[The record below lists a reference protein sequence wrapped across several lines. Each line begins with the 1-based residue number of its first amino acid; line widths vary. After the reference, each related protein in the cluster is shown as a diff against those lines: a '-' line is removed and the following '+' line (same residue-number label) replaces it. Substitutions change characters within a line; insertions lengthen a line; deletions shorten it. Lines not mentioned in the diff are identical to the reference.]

1 MSIRNLLIII
11 TAFLLVACSTQ
22 KNTWLSRNYNSM
34 TARYN
39 TLFNGQQSFQR
50 GEHQLMQSHTDN
62 FTDIL
67 PIFPYSGPDKAGAVK
82 GDMDIAIGKG
92 LKVIQKKSIT
102 ARPKRKPGSNNPS
115 YEAFYNQR
123 EFNRY
128 VDDAYLLVGKAHL
141 YNHEYHEAL
150 SVLEYV
156 LREFPAQPARFEA
169 LIWMARTRIE
179 MGDFENAQL
188 LLEQYDGMGQAP
200 ARYYGD
206 YMATYAD
213 YLIRT
218 QQYTHAIPFMMTA
231 ASEAKGKWNTSRRQ
245 FILAQLYANAGQLE
259 KAQEGFERVA
269 RSNPGYEMGLN
280 ASINAYLLQSRL
292 SNNFAPA
299 RQKLYKL
306 ADQLKNQEFRDR
318 IYFALANSYLQEADT
333 LHALTNLQ
341 LSAGYNMG
349 NQTLLSEVYLKMA
362 GLYFELPSYP
372 ASYAYYD
379 STLTLLPETDR
390 RLEQVQFRHTGLK
403 DLTNHYTTIEREDSL
418 QRLARLSEEELDAFI
433 DAIIEDE
440 RQSQLNQS
448 VGASRDRGMDFDP
461 VFNRSFSNQ
470 LNQPTDNQG
479 QWYFYNPTTVSLGKM
494 EFERKWGRRAA
505 EDNWRRSD
513 KSSQASQ
520 ADMQQPT
527 MPGEPGENLPGLA
540 EEVQGQLA
548 GQRPTTNLPTK
559 DNLLAAVPR
568 TPEKLAQSHE
578 MLADAYFR
586 AGMIFLDY
594 FNDPAKAIEMFGALL
609 SAYPQHALAEQA
621 MFWSAMAY
629 KETGNEAGRERMKQQ
644 LLANFPNGR
653 YAPFLRDPDH
663 AGNLLAAEK
672 KQQEKYQNAFTA
684 YQNNRFNEALAL
696 TADIKNKA
704 QKDELVRK
712 SHLLAA
718 VSYGKLGN
726 NTGFESELS
735 MLVTHHAETAEGRMA
750 AQWLAMIEEGL
761 QPAIGPADSRPA
773 STATQLA
780 EGTSDA
786 TPDQP
791 ASAFTFEPGMEHQ
804 IFVVVNGL
812 ADINQLI
819 FNLADY
825 NFNRFLLA
833 NYNLATRS
841 LASGEKIVTIGP
853 FANSREAMDY
863 YYGLRSNT
871 RLLQVENIEEPMLMA
886 GSSSNLTALATTGDF
901 NTYRQYFS
909 QNYLNGGG
917 GILIN
922 MTYENLTTVQEEV
935 PQQASFST
943 EDGTHW
949 GMVVVPA
956 GNNAARVSGFLT
968 SHALNNYRLSVTVR
982 SVAFSNGSTV
992 LLVEAF
998 NSRADAED
1006 FMSSLKDV
1014 PFWNNQLRA
1023 GSWYQTFVSPQNFK
1037 LIEEEG
1043 QIEKYA
1049 EFQKELLQ

>member
-1 MSIRNLLIII
+1 MFIRKLLIII
-11 TAFLLVACSTQ
+11 SAFLMVACSTQ

-39 TLFNGQQSFQR
+39 TLYNGQQSFQR
-50 GEHQLMQSHTDN
+50 GEQQLMQSQNDN
-62 FTDIL
+62 FTTIL

-82 GDMDIAIGKG
+82 GDMDRAIGKG

-128 VDDAYLLVGKAHL
+128 VDDAYLLVGKSHL
-141 YNHEYHEAL
+141 YNHDYNAAL
-150 SVLEYV
+150 SILEYV

-200 ARYYGD
+200 ARYYSD

-218 QQYTHAIPFMMTA
+218 QQYNNAIPFMMTA
-231 ASEAKGKWNTSRRQ
+231 ASEAKGKWNKSRRQ
-245 FILAQLYANAGQLE
+245 FILAQLYEYSGQLD
-259 KAQEGFERVA
+259 KAQESYERVA
-269 RSNPGYEMGLN
+269 RSNPAYEMGLN
-280 ASINAYLLQSRL
+280 ASINAYLLESRL

-299 RQKLYKL
+299 RKELYKM
-306 ADQLKNQEFRDR
+306 AGQLKNQEFRDR
-318 IYFALANSYLQEADT
+318 IHFALANSYLQEGDT
-333 LHALTNLQ
+333 LHAITNLQ
-341 LSAGYNMG
+341 LSAGYNRG
-349 NQTLLSEVYLKMA
+349 NQTLLSEAYLKMA
-362 GLYFELPSYP
+362 GLYFELPRYP

-403 DLTNHYTTIEREDSL
+403 DLTTYYTTIEREDSL

-433 DAIIEDE
+433 ETLIENE
-440 RQSQLNQS
+440 RQAQLNQS
-448 VGASRDRGMDFDP
+448 VGADRDRGMGFDP
-461 VFNRSFSNQ
+461 VFNRSFSDQ
-470 LNQPTDNQG
+470 LNRPTDNQG

-513 KSSQASQ
+513 RSSQASQ
-520 ADMQQPT
+520 PDMQQPS
-527 MPGEPGENLPGLA
+527 MPGEPGENLPGLT
-540 EEVQGQLA
+540 EEIQGQMT

-559 DNLLAAVPR
+559 ENLLADVPR
-568 TPEKLAQSHE
+568 SPEQLGKSHE
-578 MLADAYFR
+578 MLAEAYFR

-594 FNDPAKAIEMFGALL
+594 FNDPAKAIEMFAALL
-609 SAYPQHALAEQA
+609 NAYPQHVLAEQA
-621 MFWSAMAY
+621 LFWSAMAY

-644 LLANFPNGR
+644 LLTNFPDGR
-653 YAPFLRDPDH
+653 YAPFLRDPEH
-663 AGNLLAAEK
+663 ANNLLAAEK
-672 KQQEKYQNAFTA
+672 ALQQSYQNAFSA
-684 YQNNRFNEALAL
+684 YQNNQFNEALAL
-696 TADIKNKA
+696 TADIKSKA
-704 QKDELVRK
+704 EKDELIRK
-712 SHLLAA
+712 SHLLSA

-726 NTGFESELS
+726 NTGFESELR

-750 AQWLAMIEEGL
+750 AQWLAMIEEGM
-761 QPAIGPADSRPA
+761 QPAIGPAVTTPERSA
-773 STATQLA
+773 TETAD
-780 EGTSDA
+780 GTTVA
-786 TPDQP
+786 TPGQP
-791 ASAFTFEPGMEHQ
+791 ASAFAFEPGMEHQ
-804 IFVVVNGL
+804 IFVVVNNR

-833 NYNLATRS
+833 NYNLAARS
-841 LASGEKIVTIGP
+841 LTTGERIVTIGP

-871 RLLQVENIEEPMLMA
+871 RLLQVDNIEQPMLMA
-886 GSSSNLTALATTGDF
+886 GSASNLTALAGTGDF
-901 NTYRQYFS
+901 NAYRQFFS

-917 GILIN
+917 GIIIN
-922 MTYENLTTVQEEV
+922 MTYENLAPAQEAA
-935 PQQASFST
+935 PIQAAFST

-956 GNNAARVSGFLT
+956 GTNAGRVSGFLT
-968 SHALNNYRLSVTVR
+968 SHALNNFRLRATVR
-982 SVAFSNGSTV
+982 SVNFSNGSTV
-992 LLVEAF
+992 LIVESF

-1006 FMSSLKDV
+1006 FISSLKDV

-1023 GSWYQTFVSPQNFK
+1023 GAWYQTFVSPQNFK

-1049 EFQKELLQ
+1049 DFQKEMLQ